1 MKNGVIKDIIRS
13 VILELLEELLTNG
26 IILINKFFLGNV
38 FFQQLCDYGKKI
50 NLYYLDKLHNSLNAG
65 IVLTACI

>member
-26 IILINKFFLGNV
+26 IILIDKFFWAKFSSNSYV
-38 FFQQLCDYGKKI
+38 TKEKKQQLILPKQ
-50 NLYYLDKLHNSLNAG
+50 
-65 IVLTACI
+65 VT

>member
-26 IILINKFFLGNV
+26 IILINKFFLGKV
-38 FFQQLCDYGKKI
+38 FFQQLYDYGKKI
-50 NLYYLDKLHNSLNAG
+50 NLYYLENDMSTTFLQHFYNKS
-65 IVLTACI
+65 

>member
-26 IILINKFFLGNV
+26 IILIDKFFWAKFSSNSYV
-38 FFQQLCDYGKKI
+38 TKEKKQLILPKQ
-50 NLYYLDKLHNSLNAG
+50 
-65 IVLTACI
+65 VT

>member
-26 IILINKFFLGNV
+26 IILVDKFFLGKV
-38 FFQQLCDYGKKI
+38 FLQQLCDYGKKI

>member
-26 IILINKFFLGNV
+26 IILVDKFFLGKV
-38 FFQQLCDYGKKI
+38 FLQQLRDEGKKTTTYI
-50 NLYYLDKLHNSLNAG
+50 
-65 IVLTACI
+65 T